1 MKKLLLKNNNRKTDN
16 KMSTDECFAS
26 SHAITLIALVITI
39 IILLILVGICINLLL
54 GDNGIITKSKIARE
68 KTEQA
73 AKEEKEGLDY
83 LDKYIQDNIDGYE
96 TVEIDKSH
104 DGIQYDPVTTDDGM
118 WTVYKDID
126 TETRKVNVYVTSK
139 YYCPSFGQY
148 VLEKYYLNTMLH
160 SYALPIYSFSDLS
173 DFGAMITIM
182 TWGEEGMTNE
192 LIKKSDNYI
201 YIRDR
206 IEQMGVGPFLSE
218 LLETVGVNE
227 YDLYKLVGEDLA
239 EKLEKKE
246 ELFINYYPL
255 VDSSADNFDIVEY
268 VSGTTIYDP
277 CLCEDSAKSRG
288 PELNLENLL
297 NSYNKLY
304 GDKAKLSIPEE
315 EKNKIYKIEMP
326 NGKVEEIKGE
336 DLYKAKFRYVT
347 TKNGDIQIKIASNT
361 SETKTINY
369 DKVTNIG
376 SCMYEEGD
384 YLYTYNCMPIF
395 DDATSIGAVAKK
407 YICDEPNEFTYEYNR
422 EDNLIYRFNL
432 GRLECY
438 E

>member
-16 KMSTDECFAS
+16 KMSTDEYFAS

-54 GDNGIITKSKIARE
+54 GNNGIITKSKIARE

-173 DFGAMITIM
+173 DFAAVLP
-182 TWGEEGMTNE
+182 NE
-192 LIKKSDNYI
+192 VFELVEKSDNYI
-201 YIRDR
+201 YIKDR

-227 YDLYKLVGEDLA
+227 YELYKLVGEDLV
-239 EKLEKKE
+239 EKLEKKD
-246 ELFINYYPL
+246 ELFISNPYGFENDDP
-255 VDSSADNFDIVEY
+255 DNIDLGSI
-268 VSGTTIYDP
+268 VSGILIQDP
-277 CLCEDSAKSRG
+277 CNYQDAGRARG
-288 PELNLENLL
+288 PEFNLENLL
-297 NSYNKLY
+297 NSYKKLY
-304 GDKAKLSIPEE
+304 GDKVKLSISEE
-315 EKNKIYKIEMP
+315 EKIE
-326 NGKVEEIKGE
+326 
-336 DLYKAKFRYVT
+336 
-347 TKNGDIQIKIASNT
+347 
-361 SETKTINY
+361 
-369 DKVTNIG
+369 
-376 SCMYEEGD
+376 
-384 YLYTYNCMPIF
+384 
-395 DDATSIGAVAKK
+395 
-407 YICDEPNEFTYEYNR
+407 YIR
-422 EDNLIYRFNL
+422 
-432 GRLECY
+432 
-438 E
+438 